1 MNFWGRIYDLR
12 SKGLI
17 PREWKRAHLRRHL
30 ERPQGPF
37 QQTTITT
44 VPSNFSLRKD
54 GRAVGD
60 SVRKGHSPRAWR
72 VGVGVFQLIV
82 DPDDDKETH
91 NAELAR
97 ARHLAESSPRRKPS
111 SVKIGSLDPVRRS
124 STPEK
129 VPHDKSGWDC
139 TEERMVVALDRLK
152 KVEPALGRYDYLQH
166 SLRVCNVAISPEY
179 QKTFKGYYQMKQRP
193 RTWYD
198 LLFSIL
204 EREKRNGAISF
215 RTVLKEV
222 FDETKRLEAS
232 FCSKLI
238 ATIDAN
244 LPVWDRHVLNNLGL
258 KGPPT
263 NRDSAYRLR
272 HCVEVYSR
280 INTRS
285 SNVILQDG
293 FREWRRRFDDAFPRF
308 RHFTD
313 IKKLDLF
320 LWQSR

>member
-1 MNFWGRIYDLR
+1 MGFWEHVYELR
-12 SKGLI
+12 RKGLI
-17 PREWKRAHLRRHL
+17 PREWRRAHLRRHL
-30 ERPQGPF
+30 EKPQGPF
-37 QQTTITT
+37 QRTTITT
-44 VPSNFSLRKD
+44 VPSNLSLTKD
-54 GRAVGD
+54 GSAVGD
-60 SVRKGHSPRAWR
+60 SVRRRQSPRAWR

-82 DPDDDKETH
+82 DPDDDKETQD
-91 NAELAR
+91 AEIAR
-97 ARHLAESSPRRKPS
+97 ARHLAESGPRQKPS
-111 SVKIGSLDPVRRS
+111 SVKLRSIIPARLS
-124 STPEK
+124 STTEK
-129 VPHDKSGWDC
+129 VPHDKSRWDC
-139 TEERMVVALDRLK
+139 TEERMVVVLDRLK
-152 KVEPALGRYDYLQH
+152 KVKTALGKYDYLQR
-166 SLRVCNVAISPEY
+166 SLLACDVVANRKY
-179 QKTFKGYYQMKQRP
+179 QTTFNGYYQMMMRSAS
-193 RTWYD
+193 WYD
-198 LLFSIL
+198 VFFSIL

-215 RTVLKEV
+215 RTVLEEV

-244 LPVWDRHVLNNLGL
+244 LAVWDRHVLNNLGL
-258 KGPPT
+258 EGPPT

-285 SNVILQDG
+285 SNMILQDG
-293 FREWRRRFDDAFPRF
+293 FGEWRRRFDGAFPRF